1 MPVNTSSTG
10 ATYGKSS
17 DPLCPLGFHPQ
28 VNWVRTDHLLDIHH
42 TLYWIMINNLPFQG
56 WKPDNNS
63 LIPFVYFR
71 CGGQQDV
78 KDVSE
83 TTKNIQMTR
92 IAPDTQVPLDQLGTR
107 MTGKLKKS
115 IDWLY
120 FTSIASYIYFKRW
133 WIYLKFQYPK

>member
-28 VNWVRTDHLLDIHH
+28 VKKIRTDHLLNII
-42 TLYWIMINNLPFQG
+42 YQG

-63 LIPFVYFR
+63 LIPFFYFR

-107 MTGKLKKS
+107 MTGKFNK
-115 IDWLY
+115 IN
-120 FTSIASYIYFKRW
+120 
-133 WIYLKFQYPK
+133 

>member
-1 MPVNTSSTG
+1 M
-10 ATYGKSS
+10 Y
-17 DPLCPLGFHPQ
+17 
-28 VNWVRTDHLLDIHH
+28 
-42 TLYWIMINNLPFQG
+42 QG

-63 LIPFVYFR
+63 LISFVYFR

-115 IDWLY
+115 TDRLY
-120 FTSIASYIYFKRW
+120 FTSTYVFILKDSEYI
-133 WIYLKFQYPK
+133 

>member
-28 VNWVRTDHLLDIHH
+28 VNWVRTDHLLNIQ
-42 TLYWIMINNLPFQG
+42 NNLPFQG

-63 LIPFVYFR
+63 LIPFFYFR

-107 MTGKLKKS
+107 MTGKLKK
-115 IDWLY
+115 INWPVIFY
-120 FTSIASYIYFKRW
+120 FNRCIYFKRQ